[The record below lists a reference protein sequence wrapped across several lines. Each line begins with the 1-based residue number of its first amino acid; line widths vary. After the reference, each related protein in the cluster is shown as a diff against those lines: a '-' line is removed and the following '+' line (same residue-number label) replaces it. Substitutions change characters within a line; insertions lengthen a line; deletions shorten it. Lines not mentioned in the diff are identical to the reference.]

1 MRSIAAWVALA
12 LAVTCVAAVR
22 AQDGVVLRL
31 TLDDAVARSIQ
42 ASHRLAEARA
52 HVNVA
57 EAVVSARDAAATP
70 SVSAIAGYTRTNHV
84 DEFVVPS
91 PSGLPRVLYP
101 DVPDNYRTRLD
112 LQWPIYTGGRVDALE
127 RAARA
132 EAAAANADL
141 AGAQADLRLET
152 TRAFWA
158 LVTAGATTGVLEQ
171 GVARA
176 ESQLSDARQRF
187 SAGLVAPNDTASAE
201 AQLARQQMLLIEAR
215 NQRDAASADLARLV
229 GVDPSQPI
237 EPVESLEDVRPAAT
251 QDIPALVASAR
262 QSRSEVTALQRQ
274 VDAAEAQQAAARAGR
289 RITVAIVGGVDYANP
304 NPKIFP
310 RVERWQE
317 SWDAGVNASLPLW
330 DGGRT
335 AADAAQAA
343 GTADAAR
350 QRLAEF
356 ESTLAVEV
364 RQRALDLQSGRAAVT
379 AADAAVRAA
388 AEARRVVGERYR
400 AGVISQTEVLEAEVA
415 LLQAQLDRTRA
426 LANVHLAEARLARAV
441 GR

>member
-1 MRSIAAWVALA
+1 VRSVAAWLTLA
-12 LAVTCVAAVR
+12 LTLFGVAAVR
-22 AQDGVVLRL
+22 AQDDAIRL

-52 HVNVA
+52 RVSVA
-57 EAVVSARDAAATP
+57 EAVVSARDAADAP

-91 PSGLPRVLYP
+91 PSGAPRVLYP

-132 EAAAANADL
+132 EAAAASAGL

-158 LVTAGATTGVLEQ
+158 LVTARATTGVLEQ
-171 GVARA
+171 AVTRA

-201 AQLARQQMLLIEAR
+201 AQLSRQQMLLIEAR
-215 NQRDAASADLARLV
+215 NQREAASADLARLI
-229 GVDPSQPI
+229 GVDPSQAI
-237 EPVESLEDVRPAAT
+237 EPVEPLDDLGPPAG

-262 QSRSEVTALQRQ
+262 QSRSEVAALQRQ

-289 RITVAIVGGVDYANP
+289 HLTVAIVGGVDYANP

-310 RVERWQE
+310 RAERWQQ
-317 SWDAGVNASLPLW
+317 SWDAGVNATLPLW

-335 AADAAQAA
+335 AADVAQAA
-343 GTADAAR
+343 GAIDAAR

-364 RQRALDLQSGRAAVT
+364 RQRALDVQSGRAAVT
-379 AADAAVRAA
+379 AADDAVRAA

-426 LANVHLAEARLARAV
+426 LANVHLAEARLARAL